1 MIEDFKKALLAS
13 VGATV
18 ATKEKLESVFS
29 ELVEKGKLS
38 KDEAQKMLDDLSKDS
53 KKEHEAAKDNI
64 QGSIQ
69 SLINKA
75 NLASQQDLEALEKRV
90 HALETKAKKH

>member
-53 KKEHEAAKDNI
+53 KKEYEAAKDNI

-75 NLASQQDLEALEKRV
+75 NFASQQDLEALEKRV